1 MKSPHALHLLPAL
14 ALGLILT
21 GSLSGCGGNSGSNS
35 GNNALEATSARQV
48 RGAQKT
54 AETNPYATLVQQLY
68 VSFFGR
74 PADPT
79 GLANF
84 ETALANANAPEN
96 AQSLLQ
102 IYNTG
107 TNPAVNSLV
116 NSFGTSAESQALY
129 GNGTTTQFV
138 QAIFNNVL
146 DRQPAQSGLD
156 FWVDA
161 INSGQVTRGSASLQI
176 MEGALTN
183 TTAQGLL
190 DQTLINN
197 RIAVAMSFTSEIQT
211 AAELRGYAGATAA
224 ATARA
229 MLATVTATTNLSS
242 FATTVDSTV
251 ESLSRYLIGGTL
263 SGLGSGATVILLD
276 NGGDALT
283 LTANG
288 TYDFAT
294 PLLNSDTFDVTVGTQ
309 PIGELCSVNGG
320 SGSVVS
326 DVTFANVS
334 CHFPYA
340 YAVNLSGDSI
350 SQYALQ
356 ANGSLSIDAT
366 PSVSTGK
373 TPSSIVI
380 GPGYQSVY
388 VTNQGDNSVSQ
399 FTINADGSL
408 ATGAPVTTQYEPTAL
423 AITPNGKYAYVA
435 NFGTTTVSQYNVQ
448 SSGALTPQSSAT
460 VTSGTAPTGI
470 AIDPTSSYV
479 YVLNNG
485 SETVAQY
492 TINASG
498 ALTPMAAPTVGT
510 GGSPLAIGI
519 SPNGKYVYVVNN
531 SASDRSVSQYS
542 VGANGSLTPLSP
554 AKISVGTSPSAIAF
568 NPAGTN
574 AYVVDTAGTVWQFSI
589 GSGGALSQ
597 VGSTSVTGVNAFA
610 IDPSGRFA
618 YAAIKTGTVA
628 QFAVGSG
635 GGLTAMSPATVAAG
649 QTPFGIAVNF

>member
-1 MKSPHALHLLPAL
+1 MKSPHSIPYLLPAL
-14 ALGLILT
+14 ALGMMLA
-21 GSLSGCGGNSGSNS
+21 GCGGGSGSA
-35 GNNALEATSARQV
+35 GPQATAARQV
-48 RGAQKT
+48 RPAQKT
-54 AETNPYATLVQQLY
+54 SAETNQYATLVQQLY

-84 ETALANANAPEN
+84 ENALGAANAPAD

-107 TNPAVNSLV
+107 TNPAVNKLV
-116 NSFGTSAESQALY
+116 DSFGTSAESQALY
-129 GNGTTTQFV
+129 GTGTTTQFV

-146 DRQPAQSGLD
+146 DRQPLQSGLD

-161 INSGQVTRGSASLQI
+161 INNGQVTRGSASLQI
-176 MEGALTN
+176 MEGALVN
-183 TTAQGLL
+183 TTAQGVL
-190 DQTLINN
+190 DQDLIKN
-197 RIAVAMSFTSEIQT
+197 RIAVAMTFTSDIQT
-211 AAELRGYAGATAA
+211 PAELRGYAGATAA

-242 FATTVDSTV
+242 FATTIDSTV

-263 SGLGSGATVILLD
+263 AGLGSGASVVLED
-276 NGGDALT
+276 SGGDALT

-294 PLLNSDTFDVTVGTQ
+294 PLLNGATFDVTVGTQ
-309 PIGELCSVNGG
+309 PIGELCSVTGG

-356 ANGSLSIDAT
+356 SNGSLSIDAT
-366 PSVSTGK
+366 PTVPTGK
-373 TPSSIVI
+373 APSSIVI
-380 GPGYQSVY
+380 GPGYHSVY
-388 VTNQGDNSVSQ
+388 VTNQGDNTVGQ
-399 FTINADGSL
+399 FSINADGSL
-408 ATGAPVTTQYEPTAL
+408 SAGAAVATQYEPAAL
-423 AITPNGKYAYVA
+423 AVAPNGKYAYVA
-435 NFGTTTVSQYNVQ
+435 NFGTTTVSQYVVQ
-448 SSGALTPQSSAT
+448 SSGALTPQSPST
-460 VTSGTAPTGI
+460 VTVGTAPTGI

-479 YVLNNG
+479 YVLNNV
-485 SETVAQY
+485 SQSVAQY
-492 TINASG
+492 TINAG
-498 ALTPMAAPTVGT
+498 GGLVPMAVPAVGT
-510 GGSPLAIGI
+510 GSSPLSIGI
-519 SPNGKYVYVVNN
+519 TPNGKYVYVVNDA
-531 SASDRSVSQYS
+531 ASDHSVSQYS

-554 AKISVGTSPSAIAF
+554 AKIGFGTAPSAIAF
-568 NPAGTN
+568 NPAGTI
-574 AYVVDTAGTVWQFSI
+574 AYVVDTGGTVWQFSI

-597 VGSTSVTGVNAFA
+597 VGSTSVGGVNAFA
-610 IDPSGRFA
+610 VDPSGRFA
-618 YAAIKTGTVA
+618 YATSSSGTVS

-635 GGLTAMSPATVAAG
+635 GGLSAISPATVAAG
-649 QTPFGIAVNF
+649 QSPVGIAVNF